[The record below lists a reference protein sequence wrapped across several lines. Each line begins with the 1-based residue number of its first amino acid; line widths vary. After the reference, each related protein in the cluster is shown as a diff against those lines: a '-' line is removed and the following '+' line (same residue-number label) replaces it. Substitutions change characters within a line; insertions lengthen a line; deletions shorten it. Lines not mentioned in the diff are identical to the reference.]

1 MGGFFKNN
9 PVDTV
14 VGSTDATEDTINE
27 TAVTETDS
35 TSSFYRGSP
44 EQTTVDGYVADAAGH
59 AATAA
64 QHAEDAEDS
73 EQSASYYN
81 FLASQQLGLAQSAAN
96 EAEGYRDTA
105 LQHRNSANI
114 SVQGAS
120 QHAATA
126 SQKAT
131 EASGYADDAADTV
144 DTVYNYKDAA
154 EIAASAAL
162 QSATS
167 ASNSANS
174 ILNLTV
180 ASGAVGSS
188 PSYDAST
195 GVLTIPRGNRGAGFT
210 GGSYNDTTGIVTFS
224 SNDGLGFS
232 TSDLRTIEIDAGT
245 F

>member
-59 AATAA
+59 AASAA
-64 QHAEDAEDS
+64 QHAEDAEDHKV
-73 EQSASYYN
+73 SASYYN
-81 FLASQQLGLAQSAAN
+81 SLASQQLGLAQSAAN
-96 EAEGYRDTA
+96 QAEGYRDSA

-114 SVQGAS
+114 SAQGAS
-120 QHAATA
+120 QHAHTA
-126 SQKAT
+126 QGH
-131 EASGYADDAADTV
+131 AS
-144 DTVYNYKDAA
+144 
-154 EIAASAAL
+154 AASA
-162 QSATS
+162 SA
-167 ASNSANS
+167 AS

-180 ASGAVGSS
+180 ATGAAGTNASYDSSTGVLTVPRGANGLGYTGGSF
-188 PSYDAST
+188 DAST
-195 GVLTIPRGNRGAGFT
+195 GVVSFT
-210 GGSYNDTTGIVTFS
+210 

-232 TSDLRTIEIDAGT
+232 TDDLRAESNISIDAGT